1 MLCNGNVKF
10 FLLLLRKGVYPYE
23 YMESMSNFNE
33 DKLPSI
39 DSFYGK
45 VSSSGISSEDYAHA
59 INVWKVFNIKDIG
72 EYHDFYVKCDVSQLM
87 YVKVSELPV

>member
-1 MLCNGNVKF
+1 MLCNGNVKI
-10 FLLLLRKGVYPYE
+10 FLLLLRKSVCPYE

-33 DKLPSI
+33 DKLPTI

-72 EYHDFYVKCDVSQLM
+72 EHHDFYVKCDVSQLM
-87 YVKVSELPV
+87 YVKVLEIYV

>member
-45 VSSSGISSEDYAHA
+45 VSSRGISSENYGHA
-59 INVWKVFNIKDIG
+59 INVWKVFYIKGIG
-72 EYHDFYVKCDVSQLM
+72 KYHDFYLKCDVSQLM
-87 YVKVSELPV
+87 YVKVLELHV